1 MKILHINKSDK
12 TGGAAIAA
20 YRLHQGLLS
29 QNVDSRFLVDI
40 VSTNSDRVAKIPSRN
55 RLDYQIRRITKNLG
69 FNDLHLTTTR
79 NIKKH
84 SFYQEADILHLH
96 NLHGEYFNYLS
107 LPSLT
112 KDKPAI
118 LTLHDMWG
126 ITGHCAYS
134 FDCDRWK
141 IGCGKC
147 PYPDTDPA
155 IKRDNTRLEWK
166 LKNWAYRNSNLV
178 AVVTT
183 NSWNREQIKHSM
195 LKYLPVHK
203 IALSIDT
210 DVYQPLDIEQCRFVL
225 GITSKKKVLMCGAQS
240 LKNPRKGGDLLLK
253 ALSDLPQS
261 LKTEIVLLILG
272 NGGENIAELVGIE
285 TINLGYVTNDRLKAI
300 AYSAADL
307 FLFPTRAD
315 AFGLVAQEAI
325 ACGTPT
331 VAFKVGGV
339 PDIVR
344 SNITGYLAQ
353 PENVEDFRDGILRLL
368 EDGDLYEAIS
378 EKCRE
383 IALQEYR
390 LELQANRYIEIYRQA
405 LGEKVVSPSPE
416 YSLSV

>member
-1 MKILHINKSDK
+1 MKVLHINKSER

-20 YRLHQGLLS
+20 YRLHQGLLE

-40 VSTNSDRVAKIPSRN
+40 VETTSDRVAQIPSRN
-55 RLDYQIRRITKNLG
+55 PLDYKIRHLTKNFG
-69 FNDLHLTTTR
+69 FNEFHITTTH

-84 SFYQEADILHLH
+84 RFYREADILHLH

-118 LTLHDMWG
+118 ITLHDMWG

-141 IGCGKC
+141 TGCGNC
-147 PYPDTDPA
+147 LYPDTYPA
-155 IKRDNTRLEWK
+155 IKRDNTHLEWN
-166 LKNWAYRNSNLV
+166 LKNWAYRNSNLA

-195 LKYLPVHK
+195 LKHIPVK
-203 IALSIDT
+203 QIPLSIDT
-210 DVYQPLDIEQCRFVL
+210 QIYQPLDRKQCRSL
-225 GITSKKKVLMCGAQS
+225 LEITANKKVIMCGAQS

-253 ALSDLPQS
+253 ALSDLPPS
-261 LKTEIVLLILG
+261 FKTDTVLLILG
-272 NGGENIAELVGIE
+272 NGGESLAESAGIE

-300 AYSAADL
+300 IYSAADI

-315 AFGLVAQEAI
+315 AFGLVAQEAM

-344 SNITGYLAQ
+344 HQITGYLAN
-353 PENVEDFRDGILRLL
+353 PENVEDFREGILQLL
-368 EDGDLYEAIS
+368 EDRDLLCKMS
-378 EKCRE
+378 QNCRE
-383 IALQEYR
+383 IALEEYS
-390 LELQANRYIEIYRQA
+390 LELQAQKYIKLYNQGLKNHSEQTSAISQ
-405 LGEKVVSPSPE
+405 
-416 YSLSV
+416 LSY